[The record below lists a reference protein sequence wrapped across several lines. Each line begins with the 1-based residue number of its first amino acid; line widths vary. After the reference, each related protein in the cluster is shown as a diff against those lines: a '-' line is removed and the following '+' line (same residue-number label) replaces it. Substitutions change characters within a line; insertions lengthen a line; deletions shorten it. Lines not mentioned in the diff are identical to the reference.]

1 MDHGINGHVDA
12 DALAHALTHTVG
24 PGAPLVLVHGPAALQ
39 LAQTLAYAWTDERDV
54 VVLDPPDG
62 VWTADGVRERLQ
74 PAVNYTPHRAHAVVV
89 AAAGTLA
96 GLHDRVL
103 KLLEEPPSAAWFLL
117 ALEGDGDLDALPPA
131 LRGRAGLTLTAPAA
145 AAEVRVAAYVAADV
159 PVAVA
164 TRAVEVCHG
173 DLHLERTAVH
183 TADPQATLDAV
194 TVALTRPASGPLPA
208 VRAKAAIAALDAVA
222 AAAPALA
229 ATRPAGIRR
238 LLLLQL
244 RVWEARAA
252 AALRN
257 PAVDVAVVLPRVC
270 ALLRSCETARV
281 QLTRNVAPD
290 VVLTRAFVALDA

>member
-1 MDHGINGHVDA
+1 
-12 DALAHALTHTVG
+12 
-24 PGAPLVLVHGPAALQ
+24 
-39 LAQTLAYAWTDERDV
+39 
-54 VVLDPPDG
+54 
-62 VWTADGVRERLQ
+62 
-74 PAVNYTPHRAHAVVV
+74 
-89 AAAGTLA
+89 
-96 GLHDRVL
+96 VL
-103 KLLEEPPSAAWFLL
+103 KLLEEPPSSAWFLL

-145 AAEVRVAAYVAADV
+145 ATEVRVAAYIAAGV

-183 TADPQATLDAV
+183 ATDPQSTLDAV
-194 TVALTRPASGPLPA
+194 TAALTRPASGPLPA
-208 VRAKAAIAALDAVA
+208 VRAKAAIAALDVVA

-229 ATRPAGIRR
+229 ATRPAAIRR

-257 PAVDVAVVLPRVC
+257 PSVDVAAVLPRVC
-270 ALLRSCETARV
+270 ALLRSCETARG